1 MEANKYTV
9 QEGTS
14 AMESATKDKKLGLD
28 ELRSLNSKNVK
39 SMTEWVEREKKALT
53 APARRPNDDSHEA
66 DVQFIVDMNGHKEFK
81 SVLDS
86 FDAQITALKEAY
98 ANSKEELKSAT
109 ADEISKFEASIGI
122 APEKKDLFAGV
133 SPGDKI
139 EAQLNDGNGE
149 TTKAIGSFSKV
160 ENGKLFMKMG
170 NGKEYDISPV
180 SSVKS
185 ITKADNAPEATEGK
199 KAEAAGKPQ
208 AAEAA
213 KADNAPEAK
222 AKTEHTV
229 SKGETLSGIAKKYG
243 VSVAELTAANGIED
257 ANKISIGKKLS
268 VPEGGA
274 ATKEA
279 AAKRPQAQRKPDKGT
294 EKPSAKP
301 EGEAKPE
308 EPKKESDNQDK
319 PQKTAS
325 EKYGTSVPGVGG
337 IRDNSPIARMNG
349 AQKEDPKGGRTN
361 LEFIASG
368 DAGKGNPLPGT
379 KKA

>member
-66 DVQFIVDMNGHKEFK
+66 DVQFMVDMNAHKEFK
-81 SVLDS
+81 GVLDS

-98 ANSKEELKSAT
+98 ANSKEELKAAT

-149 TTKAIGSFSKV
+149 TSKAIGAFSKV

-170 NGKEYDISPV
+170 NGKEYDIGPV

-185 ITKADNAPEATEGK
+185 ISKVNPPA
-199 KAEAAGKPQ
+199 
-208 AAEAA
+208 AAEARKGETVGKTQNAEPA
-213 KADNAPEAK
+213 KTTLKAPEAK
-222 AKTEHTV
+222 SKTEHTV
-229 SKGETLSGIAKKYG
+229 SKGETLSGIAKQYG
-243 VSVAELTAANGIED
+243 VSVAELAAANGIED
-257 ANKISIGKKLS
+257 VNKISIGKKLS
-268 VPEGGA
+268 VPEGSA

-279 AAKRPQAQRKPDKGT
+279 ATKRPQAQKKPGKEMDKP
-294 EKPSAKP
+294 ESKP
-301 EGEAKPE
+301 EGGSKPE
-308 EPKKESDNQDK
+308 EPKKESGDQDK
-319 PQKTAS
+319 PEKSVS
-325 EKYGTSVPGVGG
+325 EKYGTSVPGVPD
-337 IRDNSPIARMNG
+337 IRANSPIARMNG

-361 LEFIASG
+361 MEYISSG
-368 DAGKGNPLPGT
+368 DAAKGNPLPGT